1 MRGDDSRRRFGWNN
15 ERQGAGPGRALRTRD
30 LREGRGNAVAGF
42 NQDRGS
48 QGSYQQRR
56 PNFSN
61 REHGRGGR
69 FRDWNVPDKRGSGQ
83 DFNARAPFRRDGQQ
97 APYRERMAFNP
108 TRMSRGVRR
117 DNNSRFG
124 FSSPRFT
131 RDEPSRDGVVV
142 EGRENQPPVEKT
154 DSAQEKPTEPK
165 QPKRF
170 YTPKN
175 TFALIQVC
183 GALVG
188 AQMLQEI
195 VELGA
200 VDDNIVLL
208 PTLMDFTVDWGGVRQ
223 VMTDNLSGID
233 TS

>member
-1 MRGDDSRRRFGWNN
+1 VATPWLDSTKI
-15 ERQGAGPGRALRTRD
+15 EDLRD
-30 LREGRGNAVAGF
+30 LISSGDRISQTASMVGGDGF
-42 NQDRGS
+42 GIGMCQTSEARAKTS
-48 QGSYQQRR
+48 M
-56 PNFSN
+56 P
-61 REHGRGGR
+61 
-69 FRDWNVPDKRGSGQ
+69 
-83 DFNARAPFRRDGQQ
+83 RAPFRRDGQQ